1 MTTETMTIHKALSEL
16 KILDARIQKETRE
29 AAYCAVKK
37 KTDKLIHGT
46 PVDEVT
52 KGITAH
58 FDKVSDLIKR
68 RKAIKKAVVL
78 SNAKTEVEIAGN
90 TYTVAEAIEMKNHG
104 IEFEK
109 KLMSLMRSQYA
120 QAQVTATNENGTLS
134 DRADRY
140 VASLYG
146 QNDIKNI
153 SSEAE
158 ETRKKFIESNTVE
171 IVDPIDI
178 KKVGDAMED
187 KILGFMSEVDSVL
200 SCSNALTIIEVE
212 Y

>member
-1 MTTETMTIHKALSEL
+1 MTTETMTIHKSLSEL
-16 KILDARIQKETRE
+16 KILDVRIQKETRE
-29 AAYCAVKK
+29 GAYCTVKK
-37 KTDKLIHGT
+37 KSDKLINGS
-46 PVDEVT
+46 PVDDVKT
-52 KGITAH
+52 SITAH

-109 KLMSLMRSQYA
+109 KLLSHMRSQYA
-120 QAQVTATNENGTLS
+120 QVQINASTENDTLSNRADQYVTA
-134 DRADRY
+134 
-140 VASLYG
+140 LYS
-146 QNDIKNI
+146 QKDIKNL

-158 ETRKKFIESNTVE
+158 ETRKKFIESNTYE

-178 KKVGDAMED
+178 KKVGDEMED
-187 KILGFMSEVDSVL
+187 KILNFMSEVDSVL
-200 SCSNALTIIEVE
+200 SCSNALTSIVVE